1 MSPVLGRRQL
11 EAASMDSDYGDDALS
26 QDGGG
31 DAADEE
37 TCAVLLAR
45 SNDLAQAEH
54 KRKVRQ
60 AWREF
65 EERVGATFGE
75 EHARTPADGAPM
87 REAEVLIAELY
98 GWSGVLGKIGRK
110 AERHLKALS
119 RNRELEPLLRGRNPA
134 AETRPNMLLPN
145 DRFDLAAGWKDRFD
159 LAAGSSPKAA
169 RGIHARSTRDHILA
183 VG

>member
-11 EAASMDSDYGDDALS
+11 EAASMDGDYGDDALS
-26 QDGGG
+26 QGGGG

-65 EERVGATFGE
+65 EERVVATFGE
-75 EHARTPADGAPM
+75 EHDLPAGRAVRERGPHRRALRLERRAR
-87 REAEVLIAELY
+87 
-98 GWSGVLGKIGRK
+98 GRS
-110 AERHLKALS
+110 AGRQERHLKALS

-159 LAAGSSPKAA
+159 LAAGSSPSGPWHSCSK
-169 RGIHARSTRDHILA
+169 HP
-183 VG
+183 